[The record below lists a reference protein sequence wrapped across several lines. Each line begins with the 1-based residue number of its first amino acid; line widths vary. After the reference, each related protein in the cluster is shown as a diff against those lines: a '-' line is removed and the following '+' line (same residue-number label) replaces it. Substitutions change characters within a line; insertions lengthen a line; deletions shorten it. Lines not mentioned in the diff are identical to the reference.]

1 MTNRPDGFRWKMVFA
16 SSKYA
21 GMTFLMTSSMRSWLI
36 CSLVT
41 VLVVLRGDEH
51 GVHALAD
58 AWRRLRSC
66 TRSVTC
72 VLPSGRT
79 HGQVPFLR
87 TSVSL

>member
-1 MTNRPDGFRWKMVFA
+1 MVFA
-16 SSKYA
+16 SSNDA
-21 GMTFLMTSSMRSWLI
+21 GMTFLITSSMRSLLI

-41 VLVVLRGDEH
+41 VSSCCVEMSTV
-51 GVHALAD
+51 
-58 AWRRLRSC
+58 C
-66 TRSVTC
+66 TRCGTHGAAFVLVLDVTC